1 MKRTALSA
9 LIALSALFFP
19 VRAGDLEDTLESRWR
34 GAWALT
40 SVDLYSDCG
49 GFHTN
54 NEVSGTL
61 VRSRGRFGFR
71 PGELAQVRDVDLKR
85 SRIVLTLSLP
95 EPLLLPYQD
104 GPFTLYNEVR
114 CLADLDVE
122 LPRSAVKGEDAR
134 GIDAAIQA
142 VLARFTTREEA
153 TRSRSWNRRQRDPY
167 PEDYDRTLARHAAW
181 KAQTANAA
189 VQARIDQASEETSRI
204 ADRLTGDPEYLKGFA
219 LGIEAVRSIDLSRC
233 GDLLARDFNNIVP
246 KPPQAAAS
254 LGQDAA
260 ARYQRGYQDGAR
272 LLFGL
277 ESMRRLPAC
286 MVPVPEVPPAPQDP
300 PPSLPR

>member
-9 LIALSALFFP
+9 LVALSAFFFP
-19 VRAGDLEDTLESRWR
+19 ARAGDLEDALASRWR
-34 GAWALT
+34 GAWVLT

-54 NEVSGTL
+54 NDVSGTL

-85 SRIVLTLSLP
+85 SRIVLSLSLP
-95 EPLLLPYQD
+95 EPLLLSYKD

-114 CLADLDVE
+114 CLAEVDLE
-122 LPRSAVKGEDAR
+122 LPRAAVKGEDSR
-134 GIDAAIQA
+134 GIETAIQA
-142 VLARFTTREEA
+142 ILTRFSTREEA
-153 TRSRSWNRRQRDPY
+153 TGSRSWNRRQRDSY
-167 PEDYDRTLARHAAW
+167 PEDYDRTLAEHAAW
-181 KAQTANAA
+181 KARTANAA
-189 VQARIDQASEETSRI
+189 VQARIDQASQETSRI
-204 ADRLTGDPEYLKGFA
+204 ADRISSDPDYLKGFA

-233 GDLLARDFNNIVP
+233 GDLLARDFGNIVP
-246 KPPQAAAS
+246 RPPQAAAS

-277 ESMRRLPAC
+277 ESLRALPAC
-286 MVPVPEVPPAPQDP
+286 MVPVPEAPEAPEPPAAR
-300 PPSLPR
+300 PR